1 MVNKGVGSHGQF
13 DRLYVLPV
21 RDRDCPLHCRCFYLS
36 GISLV
41 QEMAGEKKR
50 AIEALRKWQG
60 KKNQR
65 NRMLRTGLKVAYY
78 MPNGLNQGLY
88 KLRLKIF

>member
-21 RDRDCPLHCRCFYLS
+21 RDRDHPLHCRCFYLS

-41 QEMAGEKKR
+41 QEMAGEMRLIESSR
-50 AIEALRKWQG
+50 AANTPRISI
-60 KKNQR
+60 
-65 NRMLRTGLKVAYY
+65 VASIINFPTLQVGYY
-78 MPNGLNQGLY
+78 F
-88 KLRLKIF
+88 IFV

>member
-1 MVNKGVGSHGQF
+1 MESSRDVAAAVPDAVDAVVDAAVQILMKRKKLSKICMVNKGVGSHGQF

-21 RDRDCPLHCRCFYLS
+21 RDRDRPLHCRCFYLS

-50 AIEALRKWQG
+50 RKVQHG
-60 KKNQR
+60 
-65 NRMLRTGLKVAYY
+65 
-78 MPNGLNQGLY
+78 
-88 KLRLKIF
+88 

>member
-41 QEMAGEKKR
+41 QEVAGEKRDEKFSMDN
-50 AIEALRKWQG
+50 EENKE
-60 KKNQR
+60 
-65 NRMLRTGLKVAYY
+65 
-78 MPNGLNQGLY
+78 
-88 KLRLKIF
+88 

>member
-21 RDRDCPLHCRCFYLS
+21 RDRDRPLHCRCFYLS

-50 AIEALRKWQG
+50 RKVQHG
-60 KKNQR
+60 
-65 NRMLRTGLKVAYY
+65 
-78 MPNGLNQGLY
+78 
-88 KLRLKIF
+88 